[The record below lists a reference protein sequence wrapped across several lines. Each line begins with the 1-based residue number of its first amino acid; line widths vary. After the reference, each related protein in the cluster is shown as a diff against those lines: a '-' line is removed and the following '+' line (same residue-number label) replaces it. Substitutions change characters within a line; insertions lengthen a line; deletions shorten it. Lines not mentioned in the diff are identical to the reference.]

1 MRFAA
6 AKWEEVVAECSGVT
20 GTKAVALRLRSM
32 WTHLPTEDKAV
43 RICVSICLYVLRPCP
58 YVPLS
63 TPLPLPLSSPL
74 FSLSP
79 TCQKCNLGPRP
90 RGSLLTDAIPNVACH
105 APAVSRSGR
114 SELKPAVRRRPQ
126 AQTRRTL
133 SEPGAGVSRVT

>member
-20 GTKAVALRLRSM
+20 GMKAVALRLRSK

-79 TCQKCNLGPRP
+79 TCQICNLGPLSARQSTN
-90 RGSLLTDAIPNVACH
+90 RCH
-105 APAVSRSGR
+105 AARRAARACGLQEWEER
-114 SELKPAVRRRPQ
+114 AAAESEALAAGADKAAAAGAKRKRP
-126 AQTRRTL
+126 
-133 SEPGAGVSRVT
+133 

>member
-20 GTKAVALRLRSM
+20 GMKAVALHLRSM

-79 TCQKCNLGPRP
+79 TCLKCNLGPRP

-114 SELKPAVRRRPQ
+114 S
-126 AQTRRTL
+126 
-133 SEPGAGVSRVT
+133 

>member
-20 GTKAVALRLRSM
+20 GMKAVALRLRSK

-79 TCQKCNLGPRP
+79 TCQNLGPRP